1 MCGIVAYAGERP
13 AAELLYSGLEKL
25 EYRGYDSAGI
35 TTLCDGKFQ
44 TVKHGGRV
52 LKLKEY
58 IPFMRGRVGIG
69 HTRWATHGEAND
81 LNAHPHSCGK
91 FSVVHNGIIEN
102 YAALKAELISLGHVF
117 LSETDSEVVAHLLD
131 YYYDGDVMQALAK
144 TCSRLKGCWALAI
157 LCRDTEGFVA
167 VSRGSPV
174 IIGEGEGEYFAA
186 SDIPAIADR
195 AGRYCVLEDGD
206 CAVVTPSRCI
216 IYDGEFKEAHR
227 AFVPVESDFS
237 DGLKDDC
244 PHYMLQEIRCNA
256 RTIRAT
262 CQKFGFAADA
272 EKLFLRL
279 HGADKIV
286 FVGCGT
292 AYNSTLA
299 AKRLFCGAYGCFVEA
314 VIASEARY
322 NPPAVTGNSVVI
334 AVSQSGETADTLK
347 AASIL
352 KEAGAYLIAVTNT
365 GYSAITR
372 IADKVLPVCAGSEI
386 CVAATKS
393 YTGQLAC
400 FHLMASLPD
409 FSERSRELLKVA
421 DEVEKLAFDKE
432 FSSKIAE
439 LCVASRAVFF
449 IGRGG
454 DADVATE
461 AALKL
466 KEVSYI
472 FSDGYPAGE
481 LKHGTLALIDE
492 DVLSV
497 VIICD
502 EALAEKSKTAVEQIL
517 SRRGKVALVT
527 TLPEVYSEL
536 DERVSAAWLL
546 PHVPSHLAHFVS
558 AEALQLVAYRAAV
571 LAGRDPDKPR
581 NLAKS
586 VTVE

>member
-1 MCGIVAYAGERP
+1 MCGIVAYAGDKR
-13 AAELLYSGLEKL
+13 AAEIIYSGLEKL

-35 TTLCDGKFQ
+35 TTLCCGEFY
-44 TVKHGGRV
+44 TVKRSGRV
-52 LKLKEY
+52 CRLSKCLED
-58 IPFMRGRVGIG
+58 MRGTTGIG
-69 HTRWATHGEAND
+69 HTRWATHGEASD
-81 LNAHPHSCGK
+81 VNAHPHLCGR
-91 FSVVHNGIIEN
+91 FAIVHNGIIEN
-102 YAALKAELISLGHVF
+102 YSVIKAELAAAGHIF
-117 LSETDSEVVAHLLD
+117 LSQTDSEVVAHVLD
-131 YYYDGDVMQALAK
+131 SVYDGDLIGAVKK
-144 TCSRLKGCWALAI
+144 TCSRLEGCWALAI
-157 LCRDTEGFVA
+157 LCIDFDGFIA

-174 IIGEGEGEYFAA
+174 IIARGKDGFFAA
-186 SDIPAIADR
+186 SDIPAVADG
-195 AGRYCVLEDGD
+195 AQRYCVLQDGD
-206 CAVVTPSRCI
+206 VAIVERDVCK
-216 IYDGEFKEAHR
+216 IYSAELKPVQRE
-227 AFVPVESDFS
+227 FVPVEKEQYAW
-237 DGLKDDC
+237 LNDDC
-244 PHYMLQEIRCNA
+244 PHHMLREIRSNA

-262 CQKFGFAADA
+262 CQKFPLAAGGGLY
-272 EKLFLRL
+272 ERLR
-279 HGADKIV
+279 GADKII

-292 AYNSTLA
+292 AYNSALA
-299 AKRLFCGAYGCFVEA
+299 AKRLFSGAYDAFIEA

-322 NPPAVTGNSVVI
+322 NPPAVTDRSVVI

-347 AASIL
+347 AAGIL
-352 KEAGAYLIAVTNT
+352 KEAGAYLVAVTNT

-400 FHLMASLPD
+400 FHLMSALPD
-409 FSERSRELLKVA
+409 YARRKSELLKVA
-421 DEVEKLAFDKE
+421 DEAEKLAADE
-432 FSSKIAE
+432 LLSLRIAG
-439 LCVASRAVFF
+439 LCVSSRAVFF

-472 FSDGYPAGE
+472 FSDDYPAGE

-502 EALAEKSKTAVEQIL
+502 ECLAEKSKNAVEQIL
-517 SRRGKVALVT
+517 SRKGKVALVT
-527 TLPEVYSEL
+527 TIKSVS
-536 DERVSAAWLL
+536 DEFSGRVSAVWLL
-546 PHVPSHLAHFVS
+546 PPVPAHLSHFLS